1 MSIKCKKPLSWITY
15 VGNLIG
21 VSTLKHGE
29 EEPHHTFLSPGSLI
43 LRFNQA
49 KKKQKKSQGPTL
61 SIMGNFHFLQIS
73 QNTFS
78 KFIYPKSFQF
88 STSGCLNFPIMV
100 FQQYFD
106 VLEYHCPQGP
116 STKHKTTKILFLKRF
131 FTNFF
136 CTYLNLLFLIKYLVL
151 IVNRLF

>member
-1 MSIKCKKPLSWITY
+1 MRSTDKSYFYIYILGQQINCIVTLIYYHEPICSIVGPVMSIKCKKPLSWITY

-29 EEPHHTFLSPGSLI
+29 EEPHHAFLSPGSLI

-73 QNTFS
+73 
-78 KFIYPKSFQF
+78 
-88 STSGCLNFPIMV
+88 
-100 FQQYFD
+100 
-106 VLEYHCPQGP
+106 
-116 STKHKTTKILFLKRF
+116 
-131 FTNFF
+131 
-136 CTYLNLLFLIKYLVL
+136 
-151 IVNRLF
+151 